1 MYRSRVFLCLAIL
14 LLAIPGAVFAQGE
27 YLWGSNSGWQLGAGI
42 AGGNEVT
49 NYYGAL
55 GTSIKGIADLAVYYG
70 RQDKSGW
77 NKGVGGVQLSFWLL
91 KEGRRGNP
99 LSLGL
104 SGSFEGTSGHGIS
117 TVSVGL
123 AKRINI
129 PESKTFLLPSLS
141 LGSVWGIEKGGYYY
155 SESDRLYS
163 LSLGLGLAIPLH
175 PRSCLVFSVGHTA
188 VEDASA
194 TGGMVSIVFGRFG
207 KE

>member
-1 MYRSRVFLCLAIL
+1 MKVFRVLMYLFAVCLV
-14 LLAIPGAVFAQGE
+14 IPTAVFAQGE
-27 YLWGSNSGWQLGAGI
+27 YLWGGNSGWQLGSGI
-42 AGGNEVT
+42 SGGESVT

-70 RQDKSGW
+70 RQDNNGR
-77 NKGVGGVQLSFWLL
+77 NRGVGGVQLSCWLL

-123 AKRINI
+123 AKRINL

-141 LGSVWGIEKGGYYY
+141 VGTVWGIEKGGYYY
-155 SESDRLYS
+155 SQSDRLYS

-175 PRSCLVFSVGHTA
+175 PRSCLVFSIGHTA